1 MGILSGN
8 NGRLNPN
15 APITREEVCVVLYR
29 AFLLQDGG
37 SAAQRFSDAGQIS
50 DWAQAA
56 VAAMAAKGCLTG
68 DSQGNVNASKTI
80 TRAEF
85 AQMMDNLAKGYP
97 TGAETGGVI
106 EGSAIM
112 RAGQSL
118 SGMTIK
124 GDLILADGLGAN
136 DVDLSDCTVEGRIIV
151 RGGSAVTLSGA
162 TRTGGVV
169 AAASTALTNN
179 TGSKLSS
186 VSVEGSN
193 ANVTLSGAIG
203 TVDVKADNVTVNAA
217 AGAAIDA
224 VQTAANGTTVQGSGE
239 VAAVNAAPGASN
251 TSVTTNHT
259 DITVAE
265 GAGTVTSNSG
275 SLAAGQSGTTDNK
288 GALQATNAN
297 EADTSKPSKDSSDSS
312 SSSDTK
318 RPSRPRPSDTSDMVA
333 VTDESGRMIGS
344 FERGTV
350 LTVDPNNGSHTYTVT
365 VGSATT
371 IQTPAREGYT
381 FNGWS
386 VSGTNITAQWTK
398 NSTEDPSVVEVRD
411 SENRPIGT
419 YPVGTVLTIDPA
431 NEKDEP
437 YTFTVGANNKTITV
451 PTREGYTLNRWLPIG
466 HTVTADWRK
475 NPSQMTPVMRDDG
488 KTVIGNFEVG
498 VTLTINPNNGK
509 DAYTV
514 TVAPGLVIE
523 TPTKDGYNF
532 VRWEREPVTTLT
544 ATWSETPVELGK
556 VTGSEGRDIG
566 SYPIGTVLTVDPD
579 NGEGTYTVTV
589 EKNTVIQRPTKN
601 GYDFERWYATGN
613 NIKAIWIKQATKV
626 VEVRCDAG
634 HAIGNFE
641 VGVTLTFKPE
651 NGEPDFTR
659 VVEEGLVIP
668 HPVRPGY
675 RFGEWKRDPLT
686 TLTATWIP
694 VSETAVYGANAD
706 VVIWNAVDALKNTS
720 YASHTNGKG
729 VSAQTGTDFVWTAA
743 EDGKSIQLL
752 AADGSNPNNGNEW
765 ENTGTLNSAPSLTFK
780 VRVAV
785 GGIYHLSFFSN
796 SPDTSSDAFHV
807 GVNGT
812 YVYTTKDVISNGSD
826 NYGSAA
832 GERWFVCN
840 LAKLN
845 LNPGENTINIWARE
859 SGVLL
864 RQFRLSRQNPIFV
877 KKGWL
882 EVPERVDGLISL
894 TVDHAVEIP
903 FGGSGSASVSATA
916 TNGKAVSYTVVSD
929 HPEIA
934 TASVSGSSV
943 SISAQSYGRAAL
955 TVTASADGCEDV
967 IDVISVIVK
976 DETSGTADAGAPV
989 DLMMAPATA
998 TKDSITLVWDKPGG
1012 RAGNLEDY
1020 ADVTGYNVYQG
1031 DRKIG
1036 DTGPKV
1042 THFTA
1047 EGLNADTEY
1056 TFYVT
1061 AVRDGS
1067 EAKSVTITAK
1077 TRRDGGTID
1086 VTKAPYNA
1094 KGDGTTK
1101 DTIAIQSAIDACPT
1115 DGTVLLPAGKTFL
1128 TGALDLKSNMT
1139 FQIDGTLQASPDVA
1153 DYTAKPENYPAGH
1166 IITDPTNDDG
1176 LVLTRYEGWELYCY
1190 RSLLNVGHLNLM
1202 NRREVTCENVT
1213 ISGSGVIKGD
1223 RSLSGSMRT
1232 YNQEYPAGSYTE
1244 RRYPEYR
1251 SDGSNGRRQRGRLIN
1266 IRQAKNVNLTGVT
1279 LRDGFCWNVHMVYC
1293 DTVTTHGVTWDMG
1306 GGDNLDGWDPDSTRN
1321 GMIFGCDLR
1330 TGDDCIA
1337 IKSGKNY
1344 DGTIV
1349 NMPTENIRIFDL
1361 EMGGGHGMA
1370 IGSEQSGG
1378 VENIYIRDL
1387 NVHDTSY
1394 GFELKANKVRGGYIK
1409 NVTLLD
1415 CTYNQFLAHS
1425 VTYNADGDPASDL
1438 PVFSDITI
1446 KNSVI
1451 ANKSEKAI
1459 ELIGFRDGERYAP
1472 LENVLFENVVVGLDV
1487 DGKNVDKYI
1496 NIKDAKNIEFKN
1508 VTLTSG
1514 APVRL
1519 QLSEVEGLTMTNDV
1533 PEFTKT
1539 IEAEAMNTAAESHD
1553 VYRAVYDKNAS
1564 GQQVM
1569 SMAQNAGTAGDTLSA
1584 KYVGEAQDGANII
1597 VTYYDETGAT
1607 YTLSVNG
1614 VQVGEPWTSENTKAF
1629 TKKAVETD
1637 IKTGDV
1643 IALRVETTGKSKAR
1657 VDMIKVGAAPS
1668 AENDSTIKFDGTAAP
1683 KEIELDAVTAINDLK
1698 ARITPTFDGAS
1709 QTYTFYQNE
1718 EDAKAEKNAISES
1731 ESIYHGFCLVVTSQ
1745 DETETSLYK
1754 FIVKPTEIDT
1764 VALITDNG
1772 TLDSD
1777 AYTTGTING
1786 DNKAAATNYS
1796 IHRDSNTFYVKD
1808 ATEGDYYQTVN
1819 TADVSAG
1826 KYTVT
1831 MWSRIYSARGVAD
1844 VYLVPESGDP
1854 IKLGKADMRGNGP
1867 TNTTIA
1873 VVSDDGE
1880 PVSVPEGSYKLKFV
1894 CTASG
1899 ESMFGKISLYPV
1911 GAYDGPA
1918 QQNEMFMM
1926 TRPEL
1931 ELDKLDDVEIM
1942 VEESTEITPEV
1953 TADRGARYQMEVTS
1967 GDEETVTAVLKDDTI
1982 TLTGVQAGEATITV
1996 TLFSDDGEELAAQT
2010 FTVTVKDK
2018 EISEE
2023 DEELTD
2029 PVPEG
2034 AEKDSD
2040 ENQIP
2045 EE

>member
-1 MGILSGN
+1 MKKRVLALILTLSMVFTMLNTAFAASPSDFSDLPADWSRGAVERAIENGLLSGANGKINPTAQLTRAELAAIVVRAFGASQTADLSGFSDVSQSEWYYDALQKAVAMGILSGN

-37 SAAQRFSDAGQIS
+37 SAAQRFGDAGQIS

-193 ANVTLSGAIG
+193 VNVTLSGAIG

-265 GAGTVTSNSG
+265 GAGEVTSNSG

-333 VTDESGRMIGS
+333 VTDESGRTIGS

-386 VSGTNITAQWTK
+386 VSGTDITAQWTK

-411 SENRPIGT
+411 SENRLIGT
-419 YPVGTVLTIDPA
+419 YSVGTVLTIDPA

-437 YTFTVGANNKTITV
+437 YSFTVGANNKTITV
-451 PTREGYTLNRWLPIG
+451 PTREGYTFKE
-466 HTVTADWRK
+466 WR
-475 NPSQMTPVMRDDG
+475 
-488 KTVIGNFEVG
+488 
-498 VTLTINPNNGK
+498 
-509 DAYTV
+509 
-514 TVAPGLVIE
+514 
-523 TPTKDGYNF
+523 
-532 VRWEREPVTTLT
+532 
-544 ATWSETPVELGK
+544 
-556 VTGSEGRDIG
+556 
-566 SYPIGTVLTVDPD
+566 
-579 NGEGTYTVTV
+579 
-589 EKNTVIQRPTKN
+589 
-601 GYDFERWYATGN
+601 
-613 NIKAIWIKQATKV
+613 
-626 VEVRCDAG
+626 
-634 HAIGNFE
+634 
-641 VGVTLTFKPE
+641 
-651 NGEPDFTR
+651 
-659 VVEEGLVIP
+659 
-668 HPVRPGY
+668 
-675 RFGEWKRDPLT
+675 RDPLT
-686 TLTATWIP
+686 MLTAEWTPIGSDSVFLKDSEGHDIGTFKVGDVLTVNSDNGTPAFSVTVAADTVITFP
-694 VSETAVYGANAD
+694 VKAGYTFKEWEVSGKTITAQWTKEGVRDTTAYGAVAD
-706 VVIWNAVDALKNTS
+706 VVVWNAVDALKNTS

-752 AADGSNPNNGNEW
+752 AADGSHPNNGNEW

-780 VRVAV
+780 VNVAV

-812 YVYTTKDVISNGSD
+812 YTYTTKDVISNGSD
-826 NYGSAA
+826 DYGSAA

-859 SGVLL
+859 SGELL

-882 EVPERVDGLISL
+882 EVPERVNGLISL

-934 TASVSGSSV
+934 TASVSGNSV

-1047 EGLNADTEY
+1047 EGLSANTEY

-1086 VTKAPYNA
+1086 VTQAPYNA

-1101 DTIAIQSAIDACPT
+1101 DTIAIQSAIDDCPT

-1232 YNQEYPAGSYTE
+1232 YNQEYSAGSYTE

-1425 VTYNADGDPASDL
+1425 VTYNADGDPAPDL

-1459 ELIGFRDGERYAP
+1459 DLIGFRDGNRYAP

-1487 DGKNVDKYI
+1487 SGENVDKYI

-1519 QLSEVEGLTMTNDV
+1519 QLSEVEGLAMTNDV

-1614 VQVGEPWTSENTKAF
+1614 TQVGESWTSGNTKAF

-1643 IALRVETTGKSKAR
+1643 IALKVETTGKSKAR

-1683 KEIELDAVTAINDLK
+1683 KEIELDAVTAISDLK
-1698 ARITPTFDGAS
+1698 ARITPSFDGAS

-1764 VALITDNG
+1764 VALITTNG
-1772 TLDSD
+1772 KLDSG
-1777 AYTTGTING
+1777 AYTTGTISG
-1786 DNKAAATNYS
+1786 GSKATATNYS
-1796 IHRDSNTFYVKD
+1796 IHSGSNTFYVYD
-1808 ATEGDYYQTVN
+1808 ATEGDYYQTVKTTN
-1819 TADVSAG
+1819 ISAG
-1826 KYTVT
+1826 KYTAT
-1831 MWSRIYSARGVAD
+1831 MWSRIYPTRGIAD

-1899 ESMFGKISLYPV
+1899 ESMFGKISLYPI

-1918 QQNEMFMM
+1918 TQSALFMM
-1926 TRPEL
+1926 PRPGIEMDEL
-1931 ELDKLDDVEIM
+1931 ADVEIT

-1953 TADRGARYQMEVTS
+1953 TADEEEKYRIEVTS
-1967 GDEETVTAVLKDDTI
+1967 DDDDEEIVTVVFNEDNTI

-1996 TLFSDDGEELAAQT
+1996 TLFSDDGEKLAAQT
-2010 FTVTVKDK
+2010 FTVTVKDDK

-2034 AEKDSD
+2034 AGKGFNESQNPILPKGSD